1 MRRILSLSVPI
12 VVLAALSG
20 CGSSSTPSSSSP
32 ASTPSSSSSASTPAT
47 TPSTPSTSSS
57 GVSVSTANVSGLG
70 EILVNGQGHTL
81 YTFAPD
87 KHARV
92 TCVSTC
98 AQLWPPL
105 KLASGQKATAAGQVN
120 SALLSSLPN
129 PEGGQV
135 ATYAGWP
142 LYTYVSDSTAGQATG
157 QGLET
162 NGGLWYVIGPAGNV
176 ITKTP

>member
-1 MRRILSLSVPI
+1 MRRISMRTISSLSVLI
-12 VVLAALSG
+12 VVLAALAG
-20 CGSSSTPSSSSP
+20 CGSSSTSSS
-32 ASTPSSSSSASTPAT
+32 TSSASTPAPA
-47 TPSTPSTSSS
+47 PSTTTTSSS
-57 GVSVSTANVSGLG
+57 GVGVLTANVSGLG

-81 YTFAPD
+81 YIFVPD

-105 KLASGQKATAAGQVN
+105 KLASGQKATGSGQVN
-120 SALLSSLPN
+120 SALLSSLPS

-157 QGLET
+157 QGIESS
-162 NGGLWYVIGPAGNV
+162 GGLWYVIGPAGNV
-176 ITKTP
+176 IKKTP

>member
-1 MRRILSLSVPI
+1 MRTISSLSLLTA
-12 VVLAALSG
+12 VLAAVLAG
-20 CGSSSTPSSSSP
+20 CGSSGTP
-32 ASTPSSSSSASTPAT
+32 TSSSSASTPTT
-47 TPSTPSTSSS
+47 TPSSSTSGSGAVTVSS
-57 GVSVSTANVSGLG
+57 ASVSGLG
-70 EILVNGQGHTL
+70 EVLVNGQGHTL
-81 YTFAPD
+81 YIFEPD

-120 SALLSSLPN
+120 AALLSSLPD

-162 NGGLWYVIGPAGNV
+162 SGGLWYVIGPAGNV
-176 ITKTP
+176 IKKTP

>member
-1 MRRILSLSVPI
+1 MRRISLLPALTVA
-12 VVLAALSG
+12 LAALLAG
-20 CGSSSTPSSSSP
+20 CGSSSTSTTTTT
-32 ASTPSSSSSASTPAT
+32 ASTPASTPAT
-47 TPSTPSTSSS
+47 TPSSSTSSSS
-57 GVSVSTANVSGLG
+57 GVSVATANVSGLG
-70 EILVNGQGHTL
+70 EILVNSQGHTL
-81 YTFAPD
+81 YVFEPD

-92 TCVSTC
+92 TCTGTC

-105 KLASGQKATAAGQVN
+105 KLAGGQRATASGHVN
-120 SALLSSLPN
+120 AALLSSLPS

-176 ITKTP
+176 IKKTP

>member
-1 MRRILSLSVPI
+1 MRTISSLSLLTVAL
-12 VVLAALSG
+12 VAVLAG
-20 CGSSSTPSSSSP
+20 CGSSSTSTSNTAASTP
-32 ASTPSSSSSASTPAT
+32 ASTPTTAT
-47 TPSTPSTSSS
+47 SNSS
-57 GVSVSTANVSGLG
+57 GVTVSTASVSGLG
-70 EILVNGQGHTL
+70 EILVNSQGHTL
-81 YTFAPD
+81 YIFEPD

-92 TCVSTC
+92 TCTGSC

-105 KLASGQKATAAGQVN
+105 KLPSGQRAKASGQVN
-120 SALLSSLPN
+120 AALLSSLPS

-157 QGLET
+157 QGIET

-176 ITKTP
+176 IKKTP